1 MEQRGVK
8 TVGRAEKGVE
18 GGSKGRE
25 GAGMYLRLAAA
36 RVAESWRWMADMAVR
51 SRKYSPHI
59 NNDAREYILCAEIF
73 VQCAENL

>member
-36 RVAESWRWMADMAVR
+36 RVAVSWRWMA
-51 SRKYSPHI
+51 
-59 NNDAREYILCAEIF
+59 E
-73 VQCAENL
+73 ENKWLSSTIKQW